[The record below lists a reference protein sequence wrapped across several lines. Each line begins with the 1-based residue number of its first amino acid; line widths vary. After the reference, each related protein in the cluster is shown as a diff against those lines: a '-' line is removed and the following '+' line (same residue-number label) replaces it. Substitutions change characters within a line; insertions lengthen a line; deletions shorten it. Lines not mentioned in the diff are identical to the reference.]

1 MREGSEEA
9 EGIRLLCLQL
19 SQAAHADVPPPSTVR
34 EGGSTPTEQRCSFL
48 DLTLALAGGLD
59 TDCIKLL
66 FTTAK
71 GAMQVCPHIF
81 A

>member
-1 MREGSEEA
+1 MS
-9 EGIRLLCLQL
+9 LSVLLQL
-19 SQAAHADVPPPSTVR
+19 TQTAHADVPPASAVQG
-34 EGGSTPTEQRCSFL
+34 GGSTLSEQRCTFL
-48 DLTLALAGGLD
+48 ELALALAGGLK

-71 GAMQVCPHIF
+71 GAMQVCCHASPYKMTLQ